1 MKGYKVTLRY
11 TTSIDVFVAADEG
24 TPVDEIVKS
33 AKDHVDT
40 MNYNARRRELLNNIQ
55 PAFPKPYI
63 VVKEN

>member
-11 TTSIDVFVAADEG
+11 TTSIDVFVAAENE
-24 TPVDEIVKS
+24 TSVDEVVDA
-33 AKDHVDT
+33 AKKHVDT